1 MRGKTSKISAVL
13 AAVAGFVMIAAT
25 AGIATAT
32 AQETGQAGVFVVSGV
47 PVDETAAS
55 ARAARELALTA
66 GQISATEQMLAR
78 LTRKE
83 NRALLPP
90 VDIETAR
97 TLVKSLQVENERTSD
112 VRYLAEL
119 VVTFEPDAVRDYL
132 RAAGVPFTEVRSRPV
147 LVVPVLADGVNYL
160 LWEEPNPWRA
170 AWRDHPESYG
180 LVPIVS
186 PIGDL
191 NDLTG
196 LSAEQAVDADEG
208 ALGEAVARYGAG
220 SAMVTIA
227 TITGDEPGAQS
238 IEVVATRVGRFEEPP
253 LIISL
258 QSAAEETQELFLDRA
273 VSAVI
278 SALDDDWKLTNTV
291 SFEEAGTMLV
301 AVPISG
307 LPGWIEL
314 RRRLAE
320 VPSVTEVLVNALT
333 AGSAEVEIGYR
344 GDAEQLVRALDR
356 FDLILE
362 PVGFRNDGPVSR
374 SLDPLGPTSPTH
386 VLRLADN

>member
-1 MRGKTSKISAVL
+1 MRGKTSKISAVR

-32 AQETGQAGVFVVSGV
+32 AQETGLTAVFVVSGV
-47 PVDETAAS
+47 SVDETAATS
-55 ARAARELALTA
+55 RAAREVALTA
-66 GQISATEQMLAR
+66 GQISAAEQMLAR

-90 VDIETAR
+90 MDIETAR
-97 TLVKSLQVENERTSD
+97 ALVKSLQVENELTSD
-112 VRYLAEL
+112 VRYLADL
-119 VVTFEPDAVRDYL
+119 VVAFEPDAVRSYL

-208 ALGEAVARYGAG
+208 ALGEAAVRYGAG
-220 SAMVTIA
+220 SVMVAIA

-238 IEVVATRVGRFEEPP
+238 IEVVASRVGRFEEPP

-258 QSAAEETQELFLDRA
+258 QSAPEETPELFLHRA
-273 VSAVI
+273 VGAVV
-278 SALDDDWKLTNTV
+278 SALDDDWKLTSTV
-291 SFEEAGTMLV
+291 SFEEVGSMLV

-314 RRRLAE
+314 RRRLAG
-320 VPSVTEVLVNALT
+320 VPSVTDVFVNALT
-333 AGSAEVEIGYR
+333 ASSAEVEIDYR
-344 GDAEQLVRALDR
+344 GDAQQLVRALDR
-356 FDLILE
+356 FDLTLE
-362 PVGFRNDGPVSR
+362 PVGFQNDGAVTQPF
-374 SLDPLGPTSPTH
+374 DPLDSPRPSH